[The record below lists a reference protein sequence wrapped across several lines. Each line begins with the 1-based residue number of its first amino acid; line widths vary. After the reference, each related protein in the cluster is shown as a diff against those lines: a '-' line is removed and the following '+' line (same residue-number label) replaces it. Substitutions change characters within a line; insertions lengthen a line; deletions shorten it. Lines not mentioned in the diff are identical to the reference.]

1 MAKVINIPT
10 RGSIG
15 NVTHSANRSGQIQRQ
30 RAIPSQPRTVSQMA
44 QRSRLGSMSA
54 GWRGLTDPQ
63 RAAWNAFA
71 TSFTVVNS
79 LGTSG
84 NLTGHQ
90 CYVKVNTV
98 LLLLGT
104 AAVAVPPALP
114 AFVACT
120 ATALTATAG
129 TPTVALAG
137 VTPASGTVHMLYAS
151 PQLSPG
157 VSFNNNFRY
166 LGTRPHTRRARTP
179 LINAECRQI
188 WGLIA
193 GKRLM
198 VKVVQTQAGMQDNG
212 TVFGCIVGA

>member
-30 RAIPSQPRTVSQMA
+30 RAVPSQPRTVSQMA

-84 NLTGHQ
+84 HLTGHQ

-137 VTPASGTVHMLYAS
+137 VTPASGTIHMLYAS

-166 LGTRPHTRRARTP
+166 LGNTSTYTAGTFSLETLYAAKFGAP
-179 LINAECRQI
+179 
-188 WGLIA
+188 IA
-193 GKRLM
+193 GKRIM
-198 VKVVQTQAGMQDNG
+198 VKVVQTQSGMQDNG